1 MRATCWSL
9 KPSMEDSRPVA
20 AMMAPPGTPG
30 AATIVMPSMKM
41 NPGPLGGAHVQVLG
55 EDDREGEGEDLRG
68 RPRQV
73 DRGAQGDGE
82 GGHRVGDAVLLRLT
96 QGHRDRGRRGGG
108 AQGGEV
114 GRDHGE
120 QGLERVL
127 AADDPGDDE
136 LDRQD
141 DGLEDEDHDDDPQE
155 GLHDRAGGAV

>member
-1 MRATCWSL
+1 VLLDDVA
-9 KPSMEDSRPVA
+9 KPRIEV
-20 AMMAPPGTPG
+20 APP
-30 AATIVMPSMKM
+30 
-41 NPGPLGGAHVQVLG
+41 
-55 EDDREGEGEDLRG
+55 RG
-68 RPRQV
+68 R
-73 DRGAQGDGE
+73 
-82 GGHRVGDAVLLRLT
+82 
-96 QGHRDRGRRGGG
+96 

-155 GLHDRAGGAV
+155 GLMTEPAAPV